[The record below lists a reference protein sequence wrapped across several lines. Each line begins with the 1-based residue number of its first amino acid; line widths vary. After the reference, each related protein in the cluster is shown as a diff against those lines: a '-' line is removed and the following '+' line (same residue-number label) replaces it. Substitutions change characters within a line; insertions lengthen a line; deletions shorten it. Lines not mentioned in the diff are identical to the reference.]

1 MGLGLAS
8 YLAVSAGRPGGLYE
22 EYVRLKIALGF
33 GVKQGFSSP

>member
-22 EYVRLKIALGF
+22 EYVRFEIALGF
-33 GVKQGFSSP
+33 GAKQGFASP